1 MNFSLRFMTLLG
13 QNKMVKNKFLK
24 MLSTTV
30 ANEFG
35 SDMLRRFGGLQSLLS
50 PPAHVLSSSP
60 HSQDSIEW

>member
-1 MNFSLRFMTLLG
+1 MTTGIELVG
-13 QNKMVKNKFLK
+13 YKAEYVDDIQD
-24 MLSTTV
+24 TTV

-35 SDMLRRFGGLQSLLS
+35 SDMLRRFGGLQSPLS